1 MAIKHYKPNH
11 SGRRRAST
19 IREASLHRG
28 RPLKRLVKGR
38 TTTGGRNATGRI
50 TVRHRGGGAK
60 RLLREVDFR
69 QNRFGIPGVV
79 STVEYDPSRS
89 SWVCLVSYS
98 DGEKR
103 YHLAAHGQK
112 AGQQVVTSDKVYVD
126 GVGNRF
132 PLKLIPTGLSVF
144 NIELEPGRGG
154 RMARGAGAGAIL
166 AALDA
171 GLAQLKLP
179 SGEVRRV
186 PDSCLATVGQ
196 AANPDWRN
204 VKWGKAGRTR
214 NRGFRP
220 SVRGKVMNPV
230 DHPHG
235 GGEGKNPIGLKH
247 PKTPWG
253 KPALGVKTRRAHRAS
268 DRLIIQRRGKRS

>member
-1 MAIKHYKPNH
+1 MAIKLYKPNH
-11 SGRRRAST
+11 AGRRSAST
-19 IREASLHRG
+19 IHDADLHRG

-60 RLLREVDFR
+60 RLLRDVDFK
-69 QNRFGIPGVV
+69 QNRYEIPAVV
-79 STVEYDPSRS
+79 FTVEYDPSRS
-89 SWVCLVSYS
+89 SWVSLVNYA

-112 AGQQVVTSDKVYVD
+112 AGQPVVTSNTTFVD
-126 GVGNRF
+126 GAGNRF

-154 RMARGAGAGAIL
+154 RMARGAGAAAIL
-166 AALDA
+166 TALDA

-186 PDSCLATVGQ
+186 SEDCLASVGQ

-204 VKWGKAGRTR
+204 VRWGKAGRMR

-253 KPALGVKTRRAHRAS
+253 KPALGVKTRRANRAS
-268 DRLIIQRRGKRS
+268 DRFIVKRRTKRS

>member
-1 MAIKHYKPNH
+1 MPIKRYKPNH
-11 SGRRRAST
+11 AGRRGAST
-19 IREASLHRG
+19 IHDADLHRG

-38 TTTGGRNATGRI
+38 VTKGGRNVTGRI

-60 RLLREVDFR
+60 RLLRDVDFK
-69 QNRFGIPGVV
+69 QNRFGIPAVV
-79 STVEYDPSRS
+79 TSVEYDPSRS
-89 SWVCLVSYS
+89 SWVSLVSYV

-112 AGQQVVTSDKVYVD
+112 AGQRVVTSDVTFVD

-132 PLKLIPTGLSVF
+132 PLKLIPTGVSVY
-144 NIELEPGRGG
+144 NVELEPGRGG
-154 RMARGAGAGAIL
+154 RMARGAGAAAIL
-166 AALDA
+166 TALDS

-186 PDSCLATVGQ
+186 PEGCLASVGQ

-204 VKWGKAGRTR
+204 VEWGKAGRTR

-268 DRLIIQRRGKRS
+268 DRFIVQRRPKKS

>member
-1 MAIKHYKPNH
+1 MPISVFKPNH
-11 SGRRRAST
+11 AGRRRAST
-19 IREASLHRG
+19 VREASLHRG

-38 TTTGGRNATGRI
+38 TASGGRNATGRI

-60 RLLREVDFR
+60 RLLRSVDFV
-69 QNRFGIPGVV
+69 QNRFGVPAVV
-79 STVEYDPSRS
+79 ETVEYDPSRS
-89 SWVCLVSYS
+89 SWVALVRYG
-98 DGEKR
+98 DGDRR

-112 AGQQVVTSDKVYVD
+112 PGQAVVVSDKTFAD

-132 PLKLIPTGLSVF
+132 PLKLIPTGVQVF

-154 RMARGAGAGAIL
+154 RMARGAGSLAIL
-166 AALDA
+166 TALDS

-186 PDSCLATVGQ
+186 PDTCLATVGQ

-204 VKWGKAGRTR
+204 VEWGKAGRTR
-214 NRGFRP
+214 LRGFRP

-235 GGEGKNPIGLKH
+235 GGEGKNSIGLKH

-253 KPALGVKTRRAHRAS
+253 KPALGVKTRRAHRPS
-268 DRLIIQRRGKRS
+268 DRFIVQRRPKRK